1 MKVAYQ
7 ASPQQKK
14 AARAKAV
21 ERIIVEVDGIPL
33 DGDEESQGRI
43 TRAALALN
51 TEESTQWMCA
61 DNQPRLVT
69 KEQFVR
75 ALRLAGEEQTRLWF
89 L

>member
-21 ERIIVEVDGIPL
+21 ERIIVKVDGIPL
-33 DGDEESQGRI
+33 DGDEESQTRM
-43 TRAALALN
+43 TRAALVLGE
-51 TEESTQWMCA
+51 TESTLWMCA
-61 DNQPRLVT
+61 DNHPRPIT
-69 KEQFVR
+69 KEQFVQ
-75 ALRLAGEEQTRLWF
+75 AVRLAGEEQTRLWF